1 MVPKRTSKGKQ
12 KLEMK
17 KIEKKDNLYAS
28 FSKRKLNIYKKGS
41 ELSTLCG
48 ASVDILMFSPTGK
61 PYCYGNPSSES
72 ITRTCLG
79 NDKKYSSIEELS
91 NRLMIGEYN
100 ARNDNLVDK
109 INVANAH
116 HENLKKL
123 TSSTS
128 WWSINEEN
136 VGDYNYDELIRMEKN
151 LVDFTNLMINDV
163 LSYGGDINDH
173 GTCISSN

>member
-28 FSKRKLNIYKKGS
+28 FSKRKLNIYKKCS

-72 ITRTCLG
+72 ITRTSLG

-91 NRLMIGEYN
+91 NRLMIAEYN
-100 ARNDNLVDK
+100 ARNDNLVNK

-116 HENLKKL
+116 HEDLKKL

-128 WWSINEEN
+128 WWSINEQN
-136 VGDYNYDELIRMEKN
+136 VGDYNYDEFAHVKKIKIVN
-151 LVDFTNLMINDV
+151 L
-163 LSYGGDINDH
+163 Y
-173 GTCISSN
+173 